1 MCGLA
6 RTRNNAGMTSMLP
19 RDLLLRSL
27 PFRGEVSARSRDE
40 AVGAASIS
48 SFVCTSFHDFCG
60 TYKHRVEV
68 LYPKRR
74 PVSVQQGRYLKER
87 ATSRTWARC
96 ALSSG
101 TLRFMCSFA
110 TCNIRPDGT
119 QGVLERCQQRKQRG
133 VGARRKRACGV
144 LVEQQEEAV
153 FEV

>member
-27 PFRGEVSARSRDE
+27 PFRGEVSARSWDE

-87 ATSRTWARC
+87 ATSRTWHGALYQAACC
-96 ALSSG
+96 AFCAPLQR
-101 TLRFMCSFA
+101 TIFA
-110 TCNIRPDGT
+110 LMES
-119 QGVLERCQQRKQRG
+119 V
-133 VGARRKRACGV
+133 
-144 LVEQQEEAV
+144 V
-153 FEV
+153 F